1 MAVYN
6 RFEISNYASEAKER
20 WGDTTAW
27 REYEKKAADGTPAQ
41 RGNAADGLMRLF
53 AEIGTLKSLP
63 PSDPAVQNVIDR
75 LQRFITDHYYTCSDE
90 MLSGLGKLYVCDPR
104 FTKNIDDVGGEGTAR
119 FAAEAIKVRCRK
131 KQS

>member
-1 MAVYN
+1 MSVYN
-6 RFEISNYASEAKER
+6 RFKTPNYASEAKER
-20 WGDTTAW
+20 WGDTAAW

-53 AEIGTLKSLP
+53 AEIGTLKSLS

-75 LQRFITDHYYTCSDE
+75 LQRYVSDNFYTCSDE
-90 MLSGLGKLYVCDPR
+90 ILAGLGKLYVCDPR

-119 FAAEAIKVRCRK
+119 FAAEAIKVRTGSK
-131 KQS
+131 